1 MQNAYSVHT
10 DVTDDSG
17 SRESSSSTSH
27 EVVDSIIAALLHSVA
42 EAATGTRPSPRK
54 KKTKR
59 GEPRSDS
66 DRWDQLKECG
76 VSGWK
81 RILARNSDSD
91 GGWGFN
97 FVRHGQ

>member
-1 MQNAYSVHT
+1 
-10 DVTDDSG
+10 
-17 SRESSSSTSH
+17 
-27 EVVDSIIAALLHSVA
+27 VVDSIIAALLHSVA
-42 EAATGTRPSPRK
+42 EAATSTRPPPPRK

-76 VSGWK
+76 VAGWK

>member
-1 MQNAYSVHT
+1 
-10 DVTDDSG
+10 VTDDSG
-17 SRESSSSTSH
+17 SRESSSSTTSH

-42 EAATGTRPSPRK
+42 EAATSTRPSPPPRK

-76 VSGWK
+76 VAGWK